1 MSKDVERKVYAEVI
15 ATEDGE
21 VKSQKTVYRTKEPD
35 FVKLYLDCVLLL
47 KGLQKGLN
55 PILIEFVKYMSY
67 ADINSIG
74 GGQVIF
80 MNKALKETVAAKLNV
95 SLKRIEQ
102 AITQFV
108 KAGIFKRIAV
118 GTYQVNPNIFGKGD
132 WVDIKNIRATF
143 DFSSKEIVADIVKNE
158 EESMSNHQETL
169 EDEYIRMMEKGLDR
183 LNKLEPSIATS
194 AVTTE

>member
-1 MSKDVERKVYAEVI
+1 MSKNVDTKIFEQIVI
-15 ATEDGE
+15 SEETGE
-21 VKSQKTVYRTKEPD
+21 IKTQKEIYKTKEPD

-55 PILIEFVKYMSY
+55 PILIELVKYMSY
-67 ADINSIG
+67 ADINSVG

-102 AITQFV
+102 AISQLV

-143 DFSSKEIVADIVKNE
+143 DFYSKEIIADIVKNE
-158 EESMSNHQETL
+158 EESMTNNQTELEKAYSNMANA
-169 EDEYIRMMEKGLDR
+169 INM
-183 LNKLEPSIATS
+183 
-194 AVTTE
+194 